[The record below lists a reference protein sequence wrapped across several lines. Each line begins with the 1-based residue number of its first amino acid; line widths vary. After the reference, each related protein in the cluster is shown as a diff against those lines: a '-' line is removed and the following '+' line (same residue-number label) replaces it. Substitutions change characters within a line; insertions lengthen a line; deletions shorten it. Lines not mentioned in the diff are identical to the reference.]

1 MTDRA
6 TILGYLGYEQPE
18 PGTAPVLHFF
28 RDAKTPLA
36 WVSLGVGRKL
46 EPIYWDG
53 HQPHTLR
60 THPTPEEPQ

>member
-18 PGTAPVLHFF
+18 PGTDPPLHFF
-28 RDAKTPLA
+28 RDSDTANG
-36 WVSLGVGRKL
+36 WQSLGYSRAL

-60 THPTPEEPQ
+60 THPVTEEPQ